1 MKANTEETPWNLQK
15 IRRNKKLDAAKNKGL
30 EKLVPNNRAIELLE
44 TVLAPED
51 KICIEGN
58 NQKRLKIINSTI
70 GSADL
75 ISIKIKLFKFPF
87 FSINTWLY
95 NIYMN
100 RIKRDIYNIL
110 RSLAPVINNKKDVKI
125 PKEILLYNLFSSRVF
140 INKIIEKTAYVE
152 AVERR

>member
-1 MKANTEETPWNLQK
+1 
-15 IRRNKKLDAAKNKGL
+15 
-30 EKLVPNNRAIELLE
+30 
-44 TVLAPED
+44 
-51 KICIEGN
+51 
-58 NQKRLKIINSTI
+58 
-70 GSADL
+70 
-75 ISIKIKLFKFPF
+75 
-87 FSINTWLY
+87 
-95 NIYMN
+95 MN